1 MRRILIAT
9 AIVLPA
15 LVAGLAA
22 TAHGGETGV
31 EHATAMP
38 TKTTICHRTGSATNP
53 WRRITISSSAW
64 LKAGSP
70 PGRVLRAHMRHTGD
84 HVVIGAAACPA
95 ITPSPPPSGTATR
108 ITICHRTGS
117 AANPFRRITVS
128 MNALQRPGSP
138 AGVAL
143 RGHLRHPGDIVVPT
157 GTTLPPCPT
166 GTPNLPGRLSANL
179 QPVAGAT
186 GSGTARF
193 TVRLGRNELCYT
205 LTVTGLTN
213 ITAAHIH
220 RVAGGAIVV
229 PTSGSFNLPTT
240 GTSSGC
246 TGVDPA
252 LLREILQTPGA
263 FYVNVHTQSFPT
275 GQVQG
280 TLSK

>member
-31 EHATAMP
+31 QYATATP
-38 TKTTICHRTGSATNP
+38 TKTTICHRTGSQSSP

-84 HVVIGAAACPA
+84 AVVIGQGACPPA
-95 ITPSPPPSGTATR
+95 AQSPPASNVTPTR
-108 ITICHRTGS
+108 ITICHRTGTS
-117 AANPFRRITVS
+117 ANRYRRITVS
-128 MNALQRPGSP
+128 MRAVMRPASA

-143 RGHLRHPGDIVVPT
+143 RAHARHNGDILFPGAT
-157 GTTLPPCPT
+157 PCPA

-186 GSGTARF
+186 GSGTATF
-193 TVRLGRNELCYT
+193 TIRLGRSELCYT

-213 ITAAHIH
+213 VEAAHIH
-220 RVAGGAIVV
+220 RVSGGAIVV
-229 PTSGSFNLPTT
+229 PLNAPTT

-252 LLREILQTPGA
+252 LLLEIVQTPGA
-263 FYVNVHTQSFPT
+263 FYVNVHTASFPN

>member
-1 MRRILIAT
+1 MRRIVIT
-9 AIVLPA
+9 AAVVLPA
-15 LVAGLAA
+15 LLAGLAT
-22 TAHGGETGV
+22 TARGGQTGV
-31 EHATAMP
+31 QHATAVP
-38 TKTTICHRTGSATNP
+38 SKVTVCHRTSSDSNP
-53 WRRITISSSAW
+53 WRRITISSRAW
-64 LKAGSP
+64 TKPSSQA
-70 PGRVLRAHMRHTGD
+70 GRVLRAHMRHVGD
-84 HVVIGAAACPA
+84 AFVIGTGPCPPAAQSPA
-95 ITPSPPPSGTATR
+95 PANTTPTR

-117 AANPFRRITVS
+117 SANPFRRITVS
-128 MNALQRPGSP
+128 MRAVMRPASA

-143 RGHLRHPGDIVVPT
+143 RAHTRHNGDILFP
-157 GTTLPPCPT
+157 GTTPCPT

-186 GSGTARF
+186 GSGTATF

-229 PTSGSFNLPTT
+229 PSSGSFNLPTT

-246 TGVDPA
+246 VGVDPA
-252 LLREILQTPGA
+252 LLREIVQTPGA
-263 FYVNVHTQSFPT
+263 FYVNVHTESFPT

-280 TLSK
+280 TLSN

>member
-1 MRRILIAT
+1 MRRMLIAT
-9 AIVLPA
+9 AVLLPA
-15 LVAGLAA
+15 LIAGLAA
-22 TAHGGETGV
+22 TAHGGEAGV
-31 EHATAMP
+31 EHATAAP
-38 TKTTICHRTGSATNP
+38 SKITICHRTGSATNP
-53 WRRITISSSAW
+53 WRRITISSRAW
-64 LKAGSP
+64 TKPNSPAGQT
-70 PGRVLRAHMRHTGD
+70 LRGHMRHVGD
-84 HVVIGAAACPA
+84 AVVVGTAPCPPAAQAP
-95 ITPSPPPSGTATR
+95 TPSNTR
-108 ITICHRTGS
+108 PTKITICHRTGTAS
-117 AANPFRRITVS
+117 NPYRRITVS

-143 RGHLRHPGDIVVPT
+143 RGHMRHTGDILFPGVT
-157 GTTLPPCPT
+157 PCPA
-166 GTPNLPGRLSANL
+166 GTPNLPGRLGANL

-213 ITAAHIH
+213 LTAAHIH

-229 PTSGSFNLPTT
+229 PSSGSFNLPTT

-252 LLREILQTPGA
+252 LLREIVQTPGA
-263 FYVNVHTQSFPT
+263 FYVNVHTQSFQS